1 MIAIIDYNVGN
12 LASVTHAFK
21 RAGMDAVVTRD
32 PKEILNA
39 QAIIL
44 PGVGTFPVAME
55 NLQKVGL
62 IDVLKQAQ
70 KQGIYIMG
78 ICLGMQ
84 ILFETGYEITKTEG
98 LGFLKGS
105 VDLMHVDAK
114 IPHMGWNQLV
124 FNHDHPLLKYVQ
136 EGDYVYFVHSY
147 CATCPDDELMAYA
160 SYGGQRISALVAR
173 DHVIGCQFHP
183 EKSGEVGKRILKA
196 FKEMIEA

>member
-12 LASVTHAFK
+12 LASVTNAFK
-21 RAGMDAVVTRD
+21 RAGMDAVVTRE
-32 PKEILNA
+32 PEEILQA
-39 QAIIL
+39 QAIVL

-55 NLQKVGL
+55 NLRQVGL
-62 IDVLKQAQ
+62 IDVLNQA
-70 KQGIYIMG
+70 KEQGTIIMG

-84 ILFETGYEITKTEG
+84 ILFEKGYEVKETSG

-105 VDLMHVDAK
+105 VNLMQVDAK
-114 IPHMGWNQLV
+114 IPHMGWNQLR
-124 FNHDHPLLKYVQ
+124 FNHSHPLLKYVD

-160 SYGGQRISALVAR
+160 DYGGQKISGLVAK

-196 FKEMIEA
+196 FKEMVEK